1 LEHPRLGLVNGIL
14 DCYTFRTQKTSD
26 FIYNLGNMPAA
37 LDDLDARLIGLLAA
51 NPRMGVME
59 LARQLGVARGTA
71 QSRLDKLLARGVIK
85 GFGPEID
92 PRALGY
98 SVLAFTTIE
107 IAQGRLHDVVAHL
120 KDIAEVLE
128 AEATTGPS
136 DLHCRVV
143 ARTNEHLQDVINRML
158 EVKGITRT
166 TTVIALTEQIPSRIL
181 PLVEAAARGSPVSS
195 P

>member
-1 LEHPRLGLVNGIL
+1 MTPSL
-14 DCYTFRTQKTSD
+14 DS
-26 FIYNLGNMPAA
+26 
-37 LDDLDARLIGLLAA
+37 LDRRLIRTLAA

-92 PRALGY
+92 PAAMGY

-107 IAQGRLHDVVAHL
+107 IAQGRLNDVVAHL

-128 AEATTGPS
+128 AVATTGPS

>member
-1 LEHPRLGLVNGIL
+1 MPPLV
-14 DCYTFRTQKTSD
+14 
-26 FIYNLGNMPAA
+26 
-37 LDDLDARLIGLLAA
+37 DDLDRRLIGLLADS
-51 NPRMGVME
+51 PRVGVME

-71 QSRLDKLLARGVIK
+71 QSRLDKLQASGVIK
-85 GFGPEID
+85 AFGPEID

-107 IAQGRLHDVVAHL
+107 IAQGRLNDVVAHL
-120 KDIAEVLE
+120 RDIAEVLE

-143 ARTNEHLQDVINRML
+143 ARNNEHLQDVINRML
-158 EVKGITRT
+158 EVAGITRT
-166 TTVIALTEQIPSRIL
+166 TTVIALSDLIPYRIL
-181 PLVEAAARGSPVSS
+181 PLVGAAAGARRVSS